1 MSGFFPDP
9 EDYEPAA
16 PTASARQGVPP
27 GAGAFQ
33 QQRGVPEDDAYDEE
47 GEAALEAMLMNE
59 RRDGSSGGAGASSSL
74 SAARGEDDEDNESE
88 APPPV
93 LGTCHDCK
101 QKEGQSKFFEAFS
114 LSVCYDCQRAGKAQ
128 GGRYQVITKS
138 KAKDEYLLTDRHLAK
153 ENGGLGCMTV
163 PNPRDNR
170 YGDMRLYLR
179 SQVEQLALKL
189 WGSDEALFAE
199 KERRMAERL
208 EKADKKKRKAA
219 QPQGVS
225 SNPAAAKRAAA
236 QAAKHQAKVASVS
249 HTHNFSP
256 DEQYDEESDTWTK
269 VCCECG
275 FEVQYERI

>member
-9 EDYEPAA
+9 EDYEPA
-16 PTASARQGVPP
+16 VPVR
-27 GAGAFQ
+27 
-33 QQRGVPEDDAYDEE
+33 RGVPDAGPHQRRGVPQDDGYDEE
-47 GEAALEAMLMNE
+47 GEAALEAMLQQE
-59 RRDGSSGGAGASSSL
+59 RHGNGSAGGSTSFSG
-74 SAARGEDDEDNESE
+74 AAADDDEDDSE
-88 APPPV
+88 APAPV
-93 LGTCHDCK
+93 LGTCTDCK
-101 QKEGQSKFFEAFS
+101 EREGQIKFFEAFS

-153 ENGGLGCMTV
+153 ESGGLGCMTV

-179 SQVEQLALKL
+179 SQVEQLALKI

-199 KERRMAERL
+199 KERRIADRL
-208 EKADKKKRKAA
+208 QKADMKKRKATL
-219 QPQGVS
+219 PHGVS
-225 SNPAAAKRAAA
+225 SSYPAAAKRAAA
-236 QAAKHQAKVASVS
+236 SAAKHQAKVASVS
-249 HTHNFSP
+249 HTHSFSP

-269 VCCECG
+269 VCSECG